1 MNSPQAELWL
11 TDHETGK
18 DHLIEWG
25 DLLML
30 TQKVYDLVS
39 KGKDAWTKAI
49 RPHPLSPI
57 KEGGVRLTPI
67 YDCVVKDGGL
77 LCAQH
82 TVRTLEKEL
91 TYFKGYVI
99 PEKDK
104 HGKYW
109 HDLAQERCARNAQ
122 LQADNAKLR
131 CDGYASD
138 SLIDMIVAHAGIS
151 TKYSDKYGRGE
162 AISEVIN
169 HIDDLR
175 ARNVGTD
182 FIIEKQRQVIL
193 ACADPKGGFLSTGPE
208 QVIAYQASLRT
219 QLKDMTDQFFAV
231 SQQDAKRLD
240 ALHRMRGDS
249 SWEESEQFLKDVWN
263 RNDGTDLRGS
273 LDIELKRLEAESV
286 SPPDAALQSSR
297 AAEEGK

>member
-1 MNSPQAELWL
+1 MNADGPCPVCGTGFRLPSGQCDHCDAASPWSKIPTLREYDKLADAILSYIPM
-11 TDHETGK
+11 TGMEMPA
-18 DHLIEWG
+18 DRIG
-25 DLLML
+25 
-30 TQKVYDLVS
+30 
-39 KGKDAWTKAI
+39 
-49 RPHPLSPI
+49 SPRFALGMI
-57 KEGGVRLTPI
+57 TGAL
-67 YDCVVKDGGL
+67 
-77 LCAQH
+77 A
-82 TVRTLEKEL
+82 
-91 TYFKGYVI
+91 
-99 PEKDK
+99 
-104 HGKYW
+104 
-109 HDLAQERCARNAQ
+109 LAQAQLAQ

-297 AAEEGK
+297 AAEEKP